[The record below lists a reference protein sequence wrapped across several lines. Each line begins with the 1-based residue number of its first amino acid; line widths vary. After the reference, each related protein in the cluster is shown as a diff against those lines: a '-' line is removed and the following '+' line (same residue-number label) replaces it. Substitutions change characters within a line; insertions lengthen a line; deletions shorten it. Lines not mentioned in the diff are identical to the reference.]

1 MKRLLKYSR
10 PYLIYVILAVV
21 SSIGGALANVW
32 VVDIL
37 KNIIDESIGG
47 NFSVVISQFIRGA
60 MVIAFG
66 MICSYLI
73 IFTTQYFGASILRDL
88 REITLQHITKMS
100 PDYMEKNNFGDMVAR
115 MTSDIGG
122 IAYYLEVYFKDCL
135 YTPIMIVVFT
145 IYLIITSPVLALV
158 GLFPLA
164 ILVPLSVKLMKPIK
178 ESQMEY
184 VAKLGETNN
193 NLQEI
198 CDGIEIVKSYNLEEI
213 LSNKYYKDLHKTLKI
228 SFENDKRQYNVEPIS
243 RMISELPVIIGL
255 CLGGYLVFSGDLTI
269 GIIVAFVS
277 VMKMLIDPLE
287 RGYQLIIRTQWL
299 LASVERVFYILDA
312 PIECENEPTISIK
325 NFNTD
330 KADTNIT
337 DTNTAD
343 EDTGTFDK
351 MSGASYNINSKKM
364 ISDDVFL
371 LRNVKFS
378 YAGMIEKKY
387 ALNGI
392 DLAIPRGKKTA
403 FVGRS
408 GCGKSTLLKLLYK
421 HYEVSEGDIKFN
433 GVDVKEC
440 DPNELRNDIALI
452 SQDAYLFPLS
462 IKDNIRIGKSDATQE
477 EIIRAAK
484 LANAHEFIEGLPNG
498 YESMVGEKG
507 TFLSGGQRQ
516 RISIARA
523 ILKEASIVLMDEP
536 TSALDRESELQVNIG
551 LDQLLVGKTV
561 VVIAHRLPTIVNADQ
576 IVVIDEGR
584 IIEIGRHEDLL
595 KINGVYANLYTEYVS
610 NGGVIS

>member
-10 PYLIYVILAVV
+10 PYLIYIILAVV

-47 NFSVVISQFIRGA
+47 NFSVVISQLVRGA

-88 REITLQHITKMS
+88 RELTLQHITKMS

-145 IYLIITSPVLALV
+145 IYLIMTSPVLALA
-158 GLFPLA
+158 GLFPLI

-198 CDGIEIVKSYNLEEI
+198 CDGIDVVKSYNLEEV
-213 LSNKYYKDLHKTLKI
+213 LSDKYYKDLHKTLEI
-228 SFENDKRQYNVEPIS
+228 SFKNDKRQYNVDPIS
-243 RMISELPVIIGL
+243 RMISELPVIIAV
-255 CLGGYLVFSGDLTI
+255 CLGGYLVFEGGLTI
-269 GIIVAFVS
+269 GIIVAFVNI
-277 VMKMLIDPLE
+277 MKMLIDPLE

-299 LASVERVFYILDA
+299 LASVERVFYILDT
-312 PIECENEPTISIK
+312 PIEFKSNPMISIK
-325 NFNTD
+325 NFNVD
-330 KADTNIT
+330 KEDTNIAG
-337 DTNTAD
+337 NT
-343 EDTGTFDK
+343 GSFDK

-421 HYEVSEGDIKFN
+421 HYEVSEGDINFN

-498 YESMVGEKG
+498 YESMAGEKG

>member
-10 PYLIYVILAVV
+10 PYLIYIILAVV

-47 NFSVVISQFIRGA
+47 NFSVVISQLIRGT

-73 IFTTQYFGASILRDL
+73 IFTTQFFGASVLRDL

-145 IYLIITSPVLALV
+145 IYLIMASPVLALA
-158 GLFPLA
+158 GLFPLI

-198 CDGIEIVKSYNLEEI
+198 CDGIDVVKSYNLEEV
-213 LSNKYYKDLHKTLKI
+213 LSDKYYKDLHKTLEI

-243 RMISELPVIIGL
+243 RMISELPVIIAV
-255 CLGGYLVFSGDLTI
+255 CLGGYLVFEGGLTI

-312 PIECENEPTISIK
+312 PIEFESNPMISLK
-325 NFNTD
+325 NFNVD
-330 KADTNIT
+330 KADTSIGGK
-337 DTNTAD
+337 
-343 EDTGTFDK
+343 DTGSFDK
-351 MSGASYNINSKKM
+351 MSGASHNINSDK
-364 ISDDVFL
+364 INYDDVFL

-378 YAGMIEKKY
+378 YAGMLEKKY
-387 ALNGI
+387 ALKGI

-433 GVDVKEC
+433 GIDVKAC

-462 IKDNIRIGKSDATQE
+462 IEDNIRIGKSDATQE

-498 YESMVGEKG
+498 YETMAGEKG

-561 VVIAHRLPTIVNADQ
+561 VVIAHRLPTVVNADQ

>member
-1 MKRLLKYSR
+1 MGNEAFTKCLLKYSR
-10 PYLIYVILAVV
+10 PYLIYIILAVV

-47 NFSVVISQFIRGA
+47 NFSVVISQLVRGA

-88 REITLQHITKMS
+88 RELTLQHIIKMS

-145 IYLIITSPVLALV
+145 IYLIMTSPVLALA
-158 GLFPLA
+158 GLFPLI

-198 CDGIEIVKSYNLEEI
+198 CDGIDVVKSYNLEEV
-213 LSNKYYKDLHKTLKI
+213 LSDKYYKDLHKTLEI
-228 SFENDKRQYNVEPIS
+228 SFKNDKRQYNVDPIS
-243 RMISELPVIIGL
+243 RMISELPVIIAV
-255 CLGGYLVFSGDLTI
+255 CLGGYLVFEGGLTI
-269 GIIVAFVS
+269 GIIVAFVNI
-277 VMKMLIDPLE
+277 MKMLIDPLE

-299 LASVERVFYILDA
+299 LASVERVFYILDT
-312 PIECENEPTISIK
+312 PIEFKSNPMISIK
-325 NFNTD
+325 NFNVD
-330 KADTNIT
+330 KEDTNIAG
-337 DTNTAD
+337 NT
-343 EDTGTFDK
+343 GSFDK

-421 HYEVSEGDIKFN
+421 HYEVSEGDINFN

>member
-10 PYLIYVILAVV
+10 PYLIYIILAVV

-47 NFSVVISQFIRGA
+47 NFSVVISQLVRGA

-88 REITLQHITKMS
+88 RELTLQHIIKMS

-145 IYLIITSPVLALV
+145 IYLIMTSPVLALA
-158 GLFPLA
+158 GLFPLI

-198 CDGIEIVKSYNLEEI
+198 CDGIDVVKSYNLEEV
-213 LSNKYYKDLHKTLKI
+213 LSDKYYKDLHKTLEI
-228 SFENDKRQYNVEPIS
+228 SFKNDKRQYNVDPIS
-243 RMISELPVIIGL
+243 RMISELPVIIAV
-255 CLGGYLVFSGDLTI
+255 CLGGYLVFEGGLTI
-269 GIIVAFVS
+269 GIIVAFVNI
-277 VMKMLIDPLE
+277 MKMLIDPLE

-299 LASVERVFYILDA
+299 LASVERVFYILDT
-312 PIECENEPTISIK
+312 PIESKSNPMISIK
-325 NFNTD
+325 NFNVD
-330 KADTNIT
+330 KEDTNIAG
-337 DTNTAD
+337 NT
-343 EDTGTFDK
+343 GSFDK

-421 HYEVSEGDIKFN
+421 HYEVSEGDINFN

-498 YESMVGEKG
+498 YESMVGEEG

>member
-145 IYLIITSPVLALV
+145 IYLIITSPVLALA

-198 CDGIEIVKSYNLEEI
+198 CDGIEVVKSYNLEEI

-228 SFENDKRQYNVEPIS
+228 SFKNDKRQYNVEPIS

-255 CLGGYLVFSGDLTI
+255 CLGGYLVFAGDLTI

-312 PIECENEPTISIK
+312 PIECESEPTIRIK

-330 KADTNIT
+330 KAYTNIT
-337 DTNTAD
+337 DTNIAD
-343 EDTGTFDK
+343 EDAGTFDK
-351 MSGASYNINSKKM
+351 MSGASYNINSNKM
-364 ISDDVFL
+364 NSDNVFL

-392 DLAIPRGKKTA
+392 DLVIPRGKKTA

-498 YESMVGEKG
+498 YESMAGEKG

-595 KINGVYANLYTEYVS
+595 KINGLYANLYTKYVS

>member
-10 PYLIYVILAVV
+10 PYLIYIILAVV

-47 NFSVVISQFIRGA
+47 NFSVVISQLVRGA

-88 REITLQHITKMS
+88 RELTLQHIIKMS

-145 IYLIITSPVLALV
+145 IYLIMTSPVLALA
-158 GLFPLA
+158 GLFPLI

-198 CDGIEIVKSYNLEEI
+198 CDGIDVVKSYNLEEV
-213 LSNKYYKDLHKTLKI
+213 LSDKYYKDLHKTLEI
-228 SFENDKRQYNVEPIS
+228 SFKNDKRQYNVDPIS
-243 RMISELPVIIGL
+243 RMISELPVIIAV
-255 CLGGYLVFSGDLTI
+255 CLGGYLVFEGGLTI
-269 GIIVAFVS
+269 GIIVAFVNI
-277 VMKMLIDPLE
+277 MKMLIDPLE

-299 LASVERVFYILDA
+299 LASVERVFYILDT
-312 PIECENEPTISIK
+312 PIEFKSNPMISIK
-325 NFNTD
+325 NFNVD
-330 KADTNIT
+330 KEDTNIAG
-337 DTNTAD
+337 NT
-343 EDTGTFDK
+343 GSFDK

-421 HYEVSEGDIKFN
+421 HYEVSEGDINFN

-498 YESMVGEKG
+498 YESMAGEKG

>member
-145 IYLIITSPVLALV
+145 IYLIITSPVLALA

-198 CDGIEIVKSYNLEEI
+198 CDGIEVVKSYNLEEI

-228 SFENDKRQYNVEPIS
+228 SFKNDKRQYNVEPIS

-255 CLGGYLVFSGDLTI
+255 CLGGYLVFAGDLTI

-343 EDTGTFDK
+343 ENTGTFDK
-351 MSGASYNINSKKM
+351 MSGASYNINSNKM
-364 ISDDVFL
+364 NSDNVFL

-498 YESMVGEKG
+498 YESMAGEKG

>member
-10 PYLIYVILAVV
+10 PYLIYIILAVV

-47 NFSVVISQFIRGA
+47 NFSVVISQLVRGA

-88 REITLQHITKMS
+88 RELTLQHITKMS

-145 IYLIITSPVLALV
+145 IYLIMTSPVLALA
-158 GLFPLA
+158 GLFPLI

-198 CDGIEIVKSYNLEEI
+198 CDGIDVVKSYNLEEV
-213 LSNKYYKDLHKTLKI
+213 LSDKYYKDLHKTLEI
-228 SFENDKRQYNVEPIS
+228 SFKNDKRQYNVDPIS
-243 RMISELPVIIGL
+243 RMISELPVIIVV
-255 CLGGYLVFSGDLTI
+255 CLGGYLVFEGGLTI
-269 GIIVAFVS
+269 GIIVAFVNI
-277 VMKMLIDPLE
+277 MKMLIDPLE

-299 LASVERVFYILDA
+299 LASVERVFYILDT
-312 PIECENEPTISIK
+312 PIEFKSNPMISIK
-325 NFNTD
+325 NFNVD
-330 KADTNIT
+330 KEDTNIAG
-337 DTNTAD
+337 NT
-343 EDTGTFDK
+343 GSFDK

-421 HYEVSEGDIKFN
+421 HYEVSEGDINFN

-498 YESMVGEKG
+498 YESMAGEKG

>member
-10 PYLIYVILAVV
+10 PYLIYIILAVV

-47 NFSVVISQFIRGA
+47 NFSVVISQLVRGA

-88 REITLQHITKMS
+88 RELTLQHIIKMS

-145 IYLIITSPVLALV
+145 IYLIMTSPVLALA
-158 GLFPLA
+158 GLFPLI

-198 CDGIEIVKSYNLEEI
+198 CDGIDVVKSYNLEEV
-213 LSNKYYKDLHKTLKI
+213 LSDKYYKDLHKTLEI
-228 SFENDKRQYNVEPIS
+228 SFKNDKRQYNVDPIS
-243 RMISELPVIIGL
+243 RMISELPVIIVV
-255 CLGGYLVFSGDLTI
+255 CLGGYLVFEGGLTI
-269 GIIVAFVS
+269 GIIVAFVNI
-277 VMKMLIDPLE
+277 MKMLIDPLE

-299 LASVERVFYILDA
+299 LASVERVFYILDT
-312 PIECENEPTISIK
+312 PIEFKSNPMISIK
-325 NFNTD
+325 NFNVD
-330 KADTNIT
+330 KEDTNIAG
-337 DTNTAD
+337 NT
-343 EDTGTFDK
+343 GSFDK

-421 HYEVSEGDIKFN
+421 HYEVSEGDINFN

-498 YESMVGEKG
+498 YESMAGEKG

>member
-10 PYLIYVILAVV
+10 PYLIYIILAVV

-47 NFSVVISQFIRGA
+47 NFSVVISQLVRGA

-88 REITLQHITKMS
+88 RELTLQHIIKMS

-145 IYLIITSPVLALV
+145 IYLIMTSPVLALA
-158 GLFPLA
+158 GLFPLI

-198 CDGIEIVKSYNLEEI
+198 CDGIDVVKSYNLEEV
-213 LSNKYYKDLHKTLKI
+213 LSDKYYKDLHKTLEI
-228 SFENDKRQYNVEPIS
+228 SFKNDKRQYNVDPIS
-243 RMISELPVIIGL
+243 RMISELPVIIAV
-255 CLGGYLVFSGDLTI
+255 CLGGYLVFEGGLTI
-269 GIIVAFVS
+269 GIIVAFVNI
-277 VMKMLIDPLE
+277 MKMLIDPLE

-299 LASVERVFYILDA
+299 LASVERVFYILDT
-312 PIECENEPTISIK
+312 PIEFKSNPMISIK
-325 NFNTD
+325 NFNVD
-330 KADTNIT
+330 KEDTNIAG
-337 DTNTAD
+337 NT
-343 EDTGTFDK
+343 GSFDK

-421 HYEVSEGDIKFN
+421 HYEVSEGDINFN